1 MNSLTEFSFHYMID
15 SLNMRYKEISNLMS
29 KPTNLNKGIKKYK
42 ESIESTY
49 PMIRLKQLRL
59 DGMNMIIDLC
69 SKDTHSDI
77 LHTLSVELYKSLDN
91 DNGNSVFFGLKSRKS
106 IANNII
112 KNLNLSD
119 YQGNLIKHKYDII
132 RVDSRIM

>member
-1 MNSLTEFSFHYMID
+1 
-15 SLNMRYKEISNLMS
+15 MS

>member
-49 PMIRLKQLRL
+49 SMIRLKQLRL

-77 LHTLSVELYKSLDN
+77 LHTLDN

-112 KNLNLSD
+112 ENLNLSD